1 MNKTL
6 GLLTICKKAG
16 KLIMGMDSVKD
27 ACNSYKAACVLV
39 TTDISEKSL
48 KEARFVCRNNDIVLL
63 RLDVSMDDVWSS
75 LGRKSAILAVCDGGF
90 KKKLSGMLEVIETQN
105 G

>member
-27 ACNSYKAACVLV
+27 ACNSFKASCVLV

-48 KEARFVCRNNDIVLL
+48 KEARFVCSMNEVPLL
-63 RLDVSMDDVWSS
+63 RLDVSMDDVWYS
-75 LGRKSAILAVCDGGF
+75 LGRKSGIIAVCDDGF
-90 KKKLSGMLEVIETQN
+90 TKKLSGMLEKIDTSKK
-105 G
+105 